1 MSDISGH
8 QHKPEHKS
16 EIPLYSAFKKQLK
29 SYVAILLHVVL
40 FLVKLVIVLLYLLL
54 RSAKDAYIKMAKKRS
69 QKKRKKSRAKSI
81 AHLPI
86 AELPHIGQT
95 YLEQEKFAE
104 AIKVFRRLV
113 QESEDEQGAELLC
126 SSYQGRI
133 NQLMLKGMYKEAVV
147 TFHTLEKQ
155 FPEHAAELSGV
166 HILLL
171 INADQLD
178 KAWQLYEQ
186 AEKKLTK
193 QEKLRIEE
201 TFAALLLSGNAAL
214 AEKISPDSP
223 LRSQLPFAQKALLA
237 YTQGSDQE
245 ALEHLQKLPFRSP
258 YKGFRM
264 ALNGMLAFHDQDN
277 QDKARSFFEKVHT
290 DSPFFTLVTPYLHV
304 LTDTETK
311 GGKTE
316 KELDKTEKK
325 AVQLLQGLDNEKSKL
340 ITLLKNK
347 ATTPAGFLH
356 CLFKAGACLDTKMV
370 QQVPYRLLAHE
381 PSYLR
386 MYEKKFGT
394 IKDEFVRAH
403 LEALAL
409 EIKDESYRIPEEWQ
423 YACALLAKR
432 KNPDDALKI
441 ALMHRHI
448 ADWMRKIH
456 SDEYHRDEQ
465 IEELQKSLEYD
476 PDDKATW
483 LRIHQLLSGR
493 PAEQYRWVNR
503 MLKQFPKEP
512 DILFLGAEAAVGRSA
527 FKKATRLAGDLLKID
542 PINTKVRELLI
553 KAHINHGHKLANQK
567 KYALASKE
575 CEYASAFSR
584 GGADQGRIEI
594 TQGLIEL
601 IQGREKEAQVLLDKG
616 EARYENKILARA
628 QLRMDAE
635 LLQLSPAWKKKCTSR
650 LKAVTRHASEKKE
663 LLEIIA
669 CLIDAHNNSH
679 SAWKGVRAVLVP
691 YLKKGVD
698 LALQKDEF
706 VVICQALQRIQEFG
720 LLHTYGKKAVQQWP
734 DTPLFIYYLFVG
746 KSEAGKKR
754 LKFQD
759 IKELQNASNMAMQ
772 QKDSATMNL
781 IDDFLDE
788 HASFGFS
795 GGPSIGMLAELFGQ
809 ELFDDNENK
818 EGNKPSKKD
827 MEMLFD
833 IFGE

>member
-1 MSDISGH
+1 MSGISGH
-8 QHKPEHKS
+8 QHKPEQTPGMMIS
-16 EIPLYSAFKKQLK
+16 SAFKTHGRWKGFLI
-29 SYVAILLHVVL
+29 ILLSLLLVLLQIVV
-40 FLVKLVIVLLYLLL
+40 VLLYWLF

-81 AHLPI
+81 AQLPI
-86 AELPHIGQT
+86 TELPQLGQT
-95 YLEQEKFAE
+95 YLKQEKFAE

-113 QESEDEQGAELLC
+113 QESEDEQGAELLS
-126 SSYQGRI
+126 SSYQSRI
-133 NQLMLKGMYKEAVV
+133 NQLMLKGMYK
-147 TFHTLEKQ
+147 
-155 FPEHAAELSGV
+155 AAEFSAT

-171 INADQLD
+171 IKIDQLD
-178 KAWQLYEQ
+178 KAWQLYGQ
-186 AEKKLTK
+186 AEEKLTK
-193 QEKLRIEE
+193 QEKLRVEE
-201 TFAALLLSGNAAL
+201 AFAALLLSGNATL

-223 LRSQLPFAQKALLA
+223 LRNQLPSAQKALLA

-277 QDKARSFFEKVHT
+277 QDKAGSFFEKVHA
-290 DSPFFTLVTPYLHV
+290 DSPFYTLVTPYLHF
-304 LTDTETK
+304 LTDTEIQ
-311 GGKTE
+311 GDKTE

-325 AVQLLQGLDNEKSKL
+325 AIQLLQGLDNEKSKFL
-340 ITLLKNK
+340 TLLKTK

-356 CLFKAGACLDTKMV
+356 CLLKAGTCLDTKLV
-370 QQVPYRLLAHE
+370 QQLSYRLLAHE
-381 PSYLR
+381 PSYFR
-386 MYEKKFGT
+386 MYEKKFGV
-394 IKDEFVRAH
+394 IKDEFVHAH
-403 LEALAL
+403 LKALAL

-456 SDEYHRDEQ
+456 SDAYHRDEQ

-527 FKKATRLAGDLLKID
+527 FKKASRLAGDLLRID

-567 KYALASKE
+567 KYALAGKE
-575 CEYASAFSR
+575 CEHASAFSR

-601 IQGREKEAQVLLDKG
+601 VQGREKEARILLDKG
-616 EARYENKILARA
+616 EARYENKALACA

-635 LLQLSPAWKKKCTSR
+635 LLQVSPAWKKKFTTR
-650 LKAVTRHASEKKE
+650 LKAVIKHGPTKDE
-663 LLEIIA
+663 LLQIIA
-669 CLIDAHNNSH
+669 CLVDACDNNH

-691 YLKKGVD
+691 YLKKGID

-706 VVICQALQRIQEFG
+706 VVICQALERILEFG
-720 LLHTYGKKAVQQWP
+720 LLHAYGQKAVQQWP
-734 DTPLFIYYLFVG
+734 DTPLFVYYLFVG
-746 KSEAGKKR
+746 KSDGGRKR
-754 LKFQD
+754 LNFKD
-759 IKELQNASNMAMQ
+759 INKLEDASNMALR
-772 QKDSATMNL
+772 QKDSTTMNL
-781 IDDFLDE
+781 IDNFIE
-788 HASFGFS
+788 KHASSGFS
-795 GGPSIGMLAELFGQ
+795 GGPLGMLAGLFG
-809 ELFDDNENK
+809 ELFDDNENR

-827 MEMLFD
+827 MEMLLD
-833 IFGE
+833 IFGDK